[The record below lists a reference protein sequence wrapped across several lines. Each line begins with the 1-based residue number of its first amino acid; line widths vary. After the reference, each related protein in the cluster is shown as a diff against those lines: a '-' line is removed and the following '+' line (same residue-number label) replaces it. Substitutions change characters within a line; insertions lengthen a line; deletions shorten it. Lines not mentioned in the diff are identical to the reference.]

1 MDKSTLYI
9 KERWAAELGFLVLF
23 VLRIVFGQGWYLF
36 ASISVVNLYLAFLKC
51 KFDDSLQQDE
61 NNNELEAGEKSNEF
75 CPLIKR
81 LPDFRFLYNYIR
93 EPMLSMLLSLFII
106 ADIKLF

>member
-75 CPLIKR
+75 CPFIKR

-106 ADIKLF
+106 PDIKLF